1 MFECAQNFFENF
13 ASYYLKMEENSEGE
27 SYFFK
32 YRHTYD
38 VVDYMKQ
45 LVRDKKEKDLYCR
58 WPSCFSAYYFVR
70 THIAFWQQRYRSGN
84 FYCAKWLSGRIYRYD
99 NGGDS

>member
-1 MFECAQNFFENF
+1 MEMVVMFECAQNFFENF
-13 ASYYLKMEENSEGE
+13 VSYYLKMEENSEGE

-45 LVRDKKEKDLYCR
+45 LVRDKKEKDLPHYKLKHYVNKK
-58 WPSCFSAYYFVR
+58 PFSLQF
-70 THIAFWQQRYRSGN
+70 
-84 FYCAKWLSGRIYRYD
+84 L
-99 NGGDS
+99 